1 MVDWRK
7 VKISGLSNG
16 HPQHCLKGVPNSVTL
31 LLNIE
36 NANLVPQCIETIEQT
51 YSSRSNLLDE
61 PTGSPEANDLPMGAI
76 L

>member
-1 MVDWRK
+1 M
-7 VKISGLSNG
+7 
-16 HPQHCLKGVPNSVTL
+16 PNSVTL

-36 NANLVPQCIETIEQT
+36 NGNLVPQCIETIEQT

-61 PTGSPEANDLPMGAI
+61 PAGSPEANDLPMGAI